1 MGFIRIFLIFLLIYF
16 VFKILFRMIFS
27 PSQNEKRFYEDRS
40 RKEGDVIVEN
50 RSPEDK
56 KVSDKEGEYV
66 DYEEID

>member
-1 MGFIRIFLIFLLIYF
+1 
-16 VFKILFRMIFS
+16 MIFS